1 MIAAQTD
8 TMTTHNSETTT
19 TDRFAPFTDQALAG
33 RIALVAGA
41 TRGAGRAIARD
52 LARAG
57 AYVHCTG
64 RSTAGSPSDYERDE
78 IIEGTVKLITGEG
91 GQAAAH
97 VCDHLDP
104 SQIAEVVRRIE
115 DTHGRLDILV
125 NDIGGEAYVDW
136 GTPFW
141 QTDLETEMRIVRAGL
156 LTHLHTAHAAL
167 PLLTRIPGGLH
178 IEITDGTASYNA
190 SHYREN
196 IFLDLTKTAVS
207 RLAFGLGH
215 ELDKAGATALAI
227 TPGWLRSEMMLDRF
241 GTTEDDWMRD
251 ALDDTRSEP
260 PRDFAISETPHLLG
274 RSVVALAADA
284 DRHRFNT
291 TTQDTHGLATHY
303 GFNDLDGSRPDSW
316 SFITALEDD
325 PAADPRSFR

>member
-1 MIAAQTD
+1 MTHHDTEITD
-8 TMTTHNSETTT
+8 HSTETTP
-19 TDRFAPFTDQALAG
+19 TDRFAPFAEQALAG

-64 RSTAGSPSDYERDE
+64 RSTAGQPSDYGRDE
-78 IIEGTVKLITGEG
+78 TIEGTVSLITAEG
-91 GQAAAH
+91 GQAVSH
-97 VCDHLDP
+97 ICDHLDP
-104 SQIAEVVRRIE
+104 VQIAEVVRRIE
-115 DTHGRLDILV
+115 DAHGRLDILV

-141 QTDLETEMRIVRAGL
+141 QTDRETEMRIVRAGL
-156 LTHLHTAHAAL
+156 LTHLYTAHAAL
-167 PLLTRIPGGLH
+167 PLLSRTKGGLH
-178 IEITDGTASYNA
+178 VEITDGTAAYNA
-190 SHYREN
+190 IHYREN

-215 ELDKAGATALAI
+215 ELDTVGATAVAL
-227 TPGWLRSEMMLDRF
+227 TPGWLRSEMMLDLF
-241 GTTEDDWMRD
+241 DTDEDNWMRD
-251 ALDDTRSEP
+251 SLDENRSEP

-274 RSVVALAADA
+274 RSVVALAADP

-291 TTQDTHGLATHY
+291 TTQDTHSLATHY
-303 GFNDLDGSRPDSW
+303 GFNDLDGSRPNSW
-316 SFITALEDD
+316 SFIAALEDD
-325 PAADPRSFR
+325 PAADARAFR